1 MAFKELIPMKNVT
14 FACLALSSLET
25 DAFSFM
31 APSVSSNIWF
41 HTQKHTPKSKQKTP
55 KITRTYKN
63 THTKTRRDGEREVKG
78 GRELLYSCSSLFLSL
93 CLRFWKLLS
102 TKG

>member
-41 HTQKHTPKSKQKTP
+41 HTQKHTPKSKQKSHA
-55 KITRTYKN
+55 
-63 THTKTRRDGEREVKG
+63 HTKTHTQKHAEMERE
-78 GRELLYSCSSLFLSL
+78 R
-93 CLRFWKLLS
+93 
-102 TKG
+102 